1 MRFND
6 GAVDVRGRFWAGSM
20 TDNSKYA
27 VENEGAVFLLDPAS
41 AGDNNP
47 YVLSSVISPVM
58 IPNGIGWSPT
68 KKGVLYI
75 TDSSTRTIWEF
86 DYEEDKGVVSNRRPW
101 FVLEGSIVIP
111 TASSEEF
118 FTFDS
123 SMVPDGF
130 QFDVHGHLWTA
141 IWGAGMVLKIEDRG
155 QQRVVTGVVR
165 VPARCSSC
173 CRFVPGGGMII
184 TSANEEESTQD
195 GVHDGKLF
203 WVDIG
208 VEGSE
213 TWKFK
218 RPIAP

>member
-6 GAVDVRGRFWAGSM
+6 GAVDSRGRFWAGSM

-27 VENEGAVFLLDPAS
+27 VENEGAIFLLDP
-41 AGDNNP
+41 GDDH
-47 YVLSSVISPVM
+47 YELSSVIAPVM

-68 KKGVLYI
+68 KKGVLYN

-86 DYEEDKGVVSNRRPW
+86 YYDEDKGTVLDKRPW
-101 FVLEGSIVIP
+101 FVLEGSITILG
-111 TASSEEF
+111 ASPSEEPQL

-123 SMVPDGF
+123 SMEPDGF
-130 QFDVHGHLWTA
+130 QFDVYGNLWTA

-165 VPARCSSC
+165 VPAKYSSC

-184 TSANEEESTQD
+184 TSASEEKSKQG
-195 GVHDGKLF
+195 GVHDGKVF

-208 VEGSE
+208 VEGCE

-218 RPIAP
+218 RPIAR